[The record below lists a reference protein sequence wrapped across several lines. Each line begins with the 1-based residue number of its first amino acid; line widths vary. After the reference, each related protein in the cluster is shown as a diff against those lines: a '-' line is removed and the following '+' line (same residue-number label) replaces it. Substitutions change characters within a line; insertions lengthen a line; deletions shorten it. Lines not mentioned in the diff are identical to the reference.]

1 MNGLELNKVKM
12 DNESY
17 YKKIK
22 NLNIQHYTG
31 EVPYYSKAALR
42 LVEEIIL
49 TNLPRESKI
58 LDLGCGS
65 GRFSMGA
72 TKLGFNVTGVD
83 ITPESVR
90 AAQRRAEDSGIT
102 NVQFLVGD
110 MTELPFKNGEF
121 DYVFC
126 PHFSINAVATIEKRK
141 KAIKEMTRVVK
152 PDGLVFVESFNKFYC
167 GTGPILP
174 LANIIR
180 DSFRH
185 IKMFLCKLVNKPYG
199 SLLPGD
205 ITYKANKVDG
215 ASDGYAHLPTIFEIK
230 TWIPNGKKYV
240 FLSIPQITK
249 RIKNDLLKHIRYSIW
264 IVIGENNRINRNK

>member
-22 NLNIQHYTG
+22 NLNIQHYAG
-31 EVPYYSKAALR
+31 EVSYYSKALLR
-42 LVEEIIL
+42 PVEKAIL
-49 TNLPRESKI
+49 LNLPQGSKT

-65 GRFSMGA
+65 GRFSVGA
-72 TKLGFNVTGVD
+72 AGLSFNVTGVD
-83 ITPESVR
+83 ITPEAVQAAKDR
-90 AAQRRAEDSGIT
+90 AKNSNIT
-102 NVQFLVGD
+102 NVNFLVGD
-110 MTELPFKNGEF
+110 MTELPFKDNEF

-126 PHFSINAVATIEKRK
+126 PRFSINAVATIDKRK
-141 KAIKEMTRVVK
+141 QAIKEMTRVVK

-174 LANIIR
+174 LTNIIR

-185 IKMFLCKLVNKPYG
+185 IKIFIYGLKNKPYDD
-199 SLLPGD
+199 LLPGD
-205 ITYKANKVDG
+205 ITYKANKVDS
-215 ASDGYAHLPTIFEIK
+215 ASDGYAHLPTVFELK
-230 TWIPNGKKYV
+230 TWVPNGKRYV

-249 RIKNDLLKHIRYSIW
+249 RIKNDLLKYIRYSIW
-264 IVIGENNRINRNK
+264 IVIGENSRINYK